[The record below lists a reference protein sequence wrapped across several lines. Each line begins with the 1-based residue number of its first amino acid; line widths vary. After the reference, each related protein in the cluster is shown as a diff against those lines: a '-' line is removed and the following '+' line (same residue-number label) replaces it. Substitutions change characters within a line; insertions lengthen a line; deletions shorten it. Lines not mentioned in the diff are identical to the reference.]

1 MEEKKIDT
9 FLKIN
14 KKYLALGLKSIDIL
28 IISQIEEFSR
38 NKCECYM
45 TNEQFSVLFG
55 ESGSTIKRSL
65 DKLESMNI
73 ISRDTKFIKGNGK
86 GTKQRILSLN
96 ERKHWM
102 VQNEPSSEC
111 KVQTQEMEGSKYD
124 DGRFKNQ
131 ECKVHNEPIKDK
143 EKENKKITLKEKTE
157 ESVTNAKRRTIED
170 LSNDECNEICKRLK
184 KGERYTDLA
193 KEYNVDYI
201 SKHFKDEWKKELQR
215 RNYILNQEF
224 ERKQREKEPYIDY
237 ARIYANSQHKKTDE
251 EIVQEREHEEAI
263 AEIWNDIYVPDE
275 PIDYSEADPSKCE
288 SLRLLE
294 KFRQNGD
301 NSLDDIW

>member
-45 TNEQFSVLFG
+45 TNEQISALFG
-55 ESGSTIKRSL
+55 ESESTIKRSL

-102 VQNEPSSEC
+102 VHSEPSSEC
-111 KVQTQEMEGSKYD
+111 KVQSQEMEGPKDD

-131 ECKVHNEPIKDK
+131 ECKVHNDPIKDK
-143 EKENKKITLKEKTE
+143 EKENKKITLKDKTK
-157 ESVTNAKRRTIED
+157 ESNANANKRTIKD
-170 LSNDECNEICKRLK
+170 LSRNEGDEICKRLE
-184 KGERYTDLA
+184 KGERYTELA

-201 SKHFKDEWKKELQR
+201 SKHFKNEWEKELKR
-215 RNYILNQEF
+215 RAYILNQEF

-237 ARIYANSQHKKTDE
+237 SRIYNSSNHKKSE
-251 EIVQEREHEEAI
+251 EELAHQEMLEQI
-263 AEIWNDIYVPDE
+263 FNDFWAEDTPDE
-275 PIDYSEADPSKCE
+275 PDSSVECE
-288 SLRLLE
+288 SLRLLKE
-294 KFRQNGD
+294 LNQN
-301 NSLDDIW
+301 NEDDLSGIW

>member
-1 MEEKKIDT
+1 MGEKKMDT

-14 KKYLALGLKSIDIL
+14 KKYLALGLKSVDIL

-38 NKCECYM
+38 NKCECYI

-65 DKLESMNI
+65 DKLESMGI

-86 GTKQRILSLN
+86 GTKQRILLLN

-102 VQNEPSSEC
+102 VQNELSSEC
-111 KVQTQEMEGSKYD
+111 KVQIQEMEGSKDD

-131 ECKVHNEPIKDK
+131 ECKVHNDPIKDK

-157 ESVTNAKRRTIED
+157 ESVANAKKRTIED
-170 LSNDECNEICKRLK
+170 LSRSEGDDICKRLK
-184 KGERYTDLA
+184 KKERYTELA

-201 SKHFKDEWKKELQR
+201 SKHFPDEWQKELKR
-215 RNYILNQEF
+215 RDYILNQEF

-237 ARIYANSQHKKTDE
+237 ARIYANSQRKKTDE
-251 EIVQEREHEEAI
+251 EIEREREREKAI

-275 PIDYSEADPSKCE
+275 PIDYSKVDPSKCE
-288 SLRLLE
+288 SLKLLE
-294 KFRQNGD
+294 ELSQNSG
-301 NSLDDIW
+301 NSLDSVW

>member
-1 MEEKKIDT
+1 MRENKIDT

-45 TNEQFSVLFG
+45 TNEQLSVLFG

-73 ISRDTKFIKGNGK
+73 ISRDTKFIRGNGK

-96 ERKHWM
+96 GRKHWM

-111 KVQTQEMEGSKYD
+111 KVQIQEMEGSKDD

-131 ECKVHNEPIKDK
+131 ECKVHNDPIKDK

-157 ESVTNAKRRTIED
+157 ESVANAKKRMIED
-170 LSNDECNEICKRLK
+170 LSNDEGDEICRRLK

-193 KEYNVDYI
+193 KEYNIDYI
-201 SKHFKDEWKKELQR
+201 SKHFKDEWENELKR
-215 RNYILNQEF
+215 RAYILNQEF
-224 ERKQREKEPYIDY
+224 ERKQHEKEPYIDY

-251 EIVQEREHEEAI
+251 EIEREREHEEAI

-275 PIDYSEADPSKCE
+275 PIDYSKIDPSKCE

-294 KFRQNGD
+294 EFRQNSD
-301 NSLDDIW
+301 NSLDGAW